1 MGMFSRRVVLCMAGH
16 SLGHTTG
23 SLASF
28 PGVTLSPPYLN
39 IPHGGEE
46 GQNRRLLRRLRK
58 SSRTQKKIIRFIKPL
73 SSQAIK
79 YTNLPTK
86 LVMVRLGSLAKAWS
100 TTWTEKIFDHI
111 TPGKSYTTSLN
122 KKDALSHFWLLVSK
136 SGTSICKRDVIWFM
150 EKIVSLWC
158 ESFPFPAQLQLS
170 LCLELLVLCN
180 HSLNIFP

>member
-1 MGMFSRRVVLCMAGH
+1 MLLIRRLRWVSLTAAAAAAAAWPHGKDKRSLAAMGMFSRRVVLCMAGH
-16 SLGHTTG
+16 SLGHTPG

-39 IPHGGEE
+39 IPHGG

-100 TTWTEKIFDHI
+100 TTWTEKIFVHI
-111 TPGKSYTTSLN
+111 TPGKKVTQQVWTRRMPCPTF
-122 KKDALSHFWLLVSK
+122 DF
-136 SGTSICKRDVIWFM
+136 
-150 EKIVSLWC
+150 
-158 ESFPFPAQLQLS
+158 
-170 LCLELLVLCN
+170 
-180 HSLNIFP
+180 